1 MDNEPS
7 EELKMTANQYAIVN
21 LSKGSVKVGET
32 SASVIRNYLGGRG
45 TNVYYLN
52 KLLRK
57 NVDPLSPENVL
68 IFGAGL
74 LTGFLIPNASRF
86 NVTAKSPE
94 SGFLGDTNCGG
105 YFAPEMRYA
114 GFDRIIILGK
124 AKKPSYIFLQDGS
137 VEIRDASA
145 YWGLDTYD
153 VQTELRKDLGDVQ
166 AAVTGEAGEKLV
178 RFANIRN
185 GVKNAGGRGGL
196 GAVMGSKNLKALVAY
211 GTQGLKVAHPEQL
224 LELTKRVNDYVLNSK
239 VISVMG
245 TLGSPYLYDVSNELG
260 AIRTKNS
267 QLNAWSDSLNA
278 ECFEEYVEKMVSCAS
293 CIVHC
298 RHRNTMNGEGPEYTT
313 IGLLGANIGIS
324 DPKQVI
330 ELNNLCN
337 RLGLDTASAGSIL
350 AWVFELYEKGII
362 DKTKF
367 HGEKLEFEN
376 FELAKSL
383 LEKTARREGLG
394 DILAESSQA
403 VQYFGPQSADYLI
416 AVKNLPQSD
425 PHDVRY
431 IKAFALGIATASR
444 GADHLRSR
452 PTLEIFLRL
461 PQEVKENIYGT
472 GISPD
477 PTSYEGKEKPVFWS
491 DNMYAVIDAVG
502 ICKFICHGFN
512 SPHLIGYEQV
522 REFLQAAVGLD
533 FEIRELKEV
542 GQRIID
548 TERILN
554 LRFGL
559 TRTDDSLPKRYF
571 DDPAPLKTAK
581 GHHIDRQQFQTM
593 LDRYYQLRG
602 WNDQGVVPNE
612 RITELEA
619 IE

>member
-1 MDNEPS
+1 
-7 EELKMTANQYAIVN
+7 MTANQYAIVN

>member
-1 MDNEPS
+1 
-7 EELKMTANQYAIVN
+7 MTANQYAMVN
-21 LSKGSVKVGET
+21 LTNGSVKIGET
-32 SASVIRNYLGGRG
+32 PSRVIRSYLGGRG
-45 TNVYYLN
+45 ANVYYLN

-105 YFAPEMRYA
+105 YFGPEMRYA

-137 VEIRDASA
+137 VEIREASE

-196 GAVMGSKNLKALVAY
+196 GAVMGSKNLKAVVAY
-211 GTQGLKVAHPEQL
+211 GTQGLTVAYPEQL
-224 LELTKRVNDYVLNSK
+224 LEITKRINDYVLNSK

-245 TLGSPYLYDVSNELG
+245 KLGSPYLYDVSNALG

-278 ECFEEYVEKMVSCAS
+278 DCFEEYVEKMVSCAS

-313 IGLLGANIGIS
+313 IGLLGANVGIS

-337 RLGLDTASAGSIL
+337 RLGLDL
-350 AWVFELYEKGII
+350 
-362 DKTKF
+362 
-367 HGEKLEFEN
+367 
-376 FELAKSL
+376 SL
-383 LEKTARREGLG
+383 
-394 DILAESSQA
+394 I
-403 VQYFGPQSADYLI
+403 
-416 AVKNLPQSD
+416 
-425 PHDVRY
+425 
-431 IKAFALGIATASR
+431 
-444 GADHLRSR
+444 
-452 PTLEIFLRL
+452 
-461 PQEVKENIYGT
+461 
-472 GISPD
+472 
-477 PTSYEGKEKPVFWS
+477 
-491 DNMYAVIDAVG
+491 
-502 ICKFICHGFN
+502 
-512 SPHLIGYEQV
+512 
-522 REFLQAAVGLD
+522 
-533 FEIRELKEV
+533 
-542 GQRIID
+542 
-548 TERILN
+548 
-554 LRFGL
+554 
-559 TRTDDSLPKRYF
+559 
-571 DDPAPLKTAK
+571 
-581 GHHIDRQQFQTM
+581 HI
-593 LDRYYQLRG
+593 
-602 WNDQGVVPNE
+602 
-612 RITELEA
+612 
-619 IE
+619 

>member
-1 MDNEPS
+1 MDNKPP
-7 EELKMTANQYAIVN
+7 EELKMTTNQYAIVN
-21 LSKGSVKVGET
+21 LSKGSVKIGET
-32 SASVIRNYLGGRG
+32 PASIIRSYLGGRG

-57 NVDPLSPENVL
+57 DVDPLSPENVL
-68 IFGAGL
+68 IFGTGL

-196 GAVMGSKNLKALVAY
+196 GAVMGSKNLKAVVAY

-224 LELTKRVNDYVLNSK
+224 LELTKRVNDYVLKSK

-245 TLGSPYLYDVSNELG
+245 KLGSPYLYDVSNELG

-278 ECFEEYVEKMVSCAS
+278 ECFEEYAEKMVSCAA

-350 AWVFELYEKGII
+350 AWVFELYERGIV
-362 DKTKF
+362 DKAKF

-394 DILAESSQA
+394 DVLAESSQA
-403 VQYFGPQSADYLI
+403 VQYFGPKSAEYLI

-533 FEIRELKEV
+533 FEIQELKEV

-559 TRTDDSLPKRYF
+559 TRADDSLPKRYF
-571 DDPAPLKTAK
+571 DDPAPLKTAQ
-581 GHHIDRQQFQTM
+581 GHHIDRQQFKTM

-602 WNDQGVVPNE
+602 WNDQGMVPSE

>member
-1 MDNEPS
+1 M
-7 EELKMTANQYAIVN
+7 
-21 LSKGSVKVGET
+21 
-32 SASVIRNYLGGRG
+32 
-45 TNVYYLN
+45 
-52 KLLRK
+52 
-57 NVDPLSPENVL
+57 
-68 IFGAGL
+68 
-74 LTGFLIPNASRF
+74 
-86 NVTAKSPE
+86 
-94 SGFLGDTNCGG
+94 
-105 YFAPEMRYA
+105 
-114 GFDRIIILGK
+114 GK
-124 AKKPSYIFLQDGS
+124 
-137 VEIRDASA
+137 
-145 YWGLDTYD
+145 
-153 VQTELRKDLGDVQ
+153 
-166 AAVTGEAGEKLV
+166 
-178 RFANIRN
+178 
-185 GVKNAGGRGGL
+185 
-196 GAVMGSKNLKALVAY
+196 
-211 GTQGLKVAHPEQL
+211 
-224 LELTKRVNDYVLNSK
+224 
-239 VISVMG
+239 
-245 TLGSPYLYDVSNELG
+245 LGSPYLYDVSNALG

-278 ECFEEYVEKMVSCAS
+278 EHFEEYAEKMVSCAS

-298 RHRNTMNGEGPEYTT
+298 RHRNTLNGEGPEYTT
-313 IGLLGANIGIS
+313 IGLLGANVGIS

-350 AWVFELYEKGII
+350 AWVFELYDKGIV
-362 DKTKF
+362 DKDKF
-367 HGEKLEFEN
+367 KGEKLEFEN
-376 FELAKSL
+376 FDLVKSL
-383 LEKTARREGLG
+383 LEKTSRREGLG

-403 VQYFGPQSADYLI
+403 VKYFGPKSADYLI

-461 PQEVKENIYGT
+461 PQEVKENIYGS

-477 PTSYEGKEKPVFWS
+477 PTSYEGKEKTVFWS

-522 REFLQAAVGLD
+522 RQFLKAAVDLE
-533 FEIRELKEV
+533 FEIQELQEV

-559 TRTDDSLPKRYF
+559 TRADDSLPKRYF

-581 GHHIDRQQFQTM
+581 GHHIDREQFEVM
-593 LDRYYQLRG
+593 LDRYYSLRG
-602 WNDQGVVPNE
+602 WDNQGLVSQE
-612 RITELEA
+612 RVTELEA

>member
-1 MDNEPS
+1 
-7 EELKMTANQYAIVN
+7 MTTNQHAIVN
-21 LSKGSVKVGET
+21 LSKGSVKISEMP
-32 SASVIRNYLGGRG
+32 ANVIRSYLGGRG

-52 KLLRK
+52 KFLRK

-74 LTGFLIPNASRF
+74 LTGYLIPNASRF

-105 YFAPEMRYA
+105 YFGPEMRYA
-114 GFDRIIILGK
+114 GFDQIIILGK

-137 VEIRDASA
+137 VEIRDAA
-145 YWGLDTYD
+145 DYWGLDTYD
-153 VQTELRKDLGDVQ
+153 VQIELRRDLGDVQ

-185 GVKNAGGRGGL
+185 GVKNSGGRGGL

-211 GTQGLKVAHPEQL
+211 GTQGLGVAYPEQL
-224 LELTKRVNDYVLNSK
+224 LEVTKSINDYVLNSK

-245 TLGSPYLYDVSNELG
+245 KLGSPYLYDVSNPLG

-278 ECFEEYVEKMVSCAS
+278 EYFEEYVEKMVSCAS
-293 CIVHC
+293 CVVHC

-313 IGLLGANIGIS
+313 IGLLGANVGLS

-337 RLGLDTASAGSIL
+337 RLGLDVASAGSIL
-350 AWVFELYEKGII
+350 AWVFELYEKGIVN
-362 DKTKF
+362 KAKF
-367 HGEKLEFEN
+367 QGEKLEFEN
-376 FELAKSL
+376 FELVKSL
-383 LEKTARREGLG
+383 LEKTARREGFG
-394 DILAESSQA
+394 DVLAESSQA
-403 VQYFGPQSADYLI
+403 VKHFGLKSKDYLI

-461 PQEVKENIYGT
+461 PQKVKENIYGT

-477 PTSYEGKEKPVFWS
+477 PTSYEGKEKTVYWS

-522 REFLQAAVGLD
+522 QKFLHVAVDLKFD
-533 FEIRELKEV
+533 LQELKEV

-548 TERILN
+548 TERIIN

-559 TRTDDSLPKRYF
+559 TRADDSLPKRYF

-581 GHHIDRQQFQTM
+581 GHHIDRKQFQIM
-593 LDRYYQLRG
+593 LDRYYALRG
-602 WNDQGVVPNE
+602 WNEEGMLSEE
-612 RITELEA
+612 RVNELEA

>member
-1 MDNEPS
+1 
-7 EELKMTANQYAIVN
+7 MTANQHAFVN
-21 LSKGSVKVGET
+21 LSKGSVKIREIP
-32 SASVIRNYLGGRG
+32 ANVIRSYLGGRG
-45 TNVYYLN
+45 TNVYHLN

-68 IFGAGL
+68 IFGAGI
-74 LTGFLIPNASRF
+74 LTGYLIPNASRF

-105 YFAPEMRYA
+105 YFGPEMRYA
-114 GFDRIIILGK
+114 GFDQIIILGK
-124 AKKPSYIFLQDGS
+124 AKKPSYIFLQDGT
-137 VEIRDASA
+137 VEIRDASD
-145 YWGLDTYD
+145 YWGLDTYE
-153 VQTELRKDLGDVQ
+153 VQIELRKDLGDVQ

-211 GTQGLKVAHPEQL
+211 GTQGLDVAHPEQL
-224 LELTKRVNDYVLNSK
+224 LEVTKNINEYVLNSK

-245 TLGSPYLYDVSNELG
+245 KLGSPYLYDVSNPLG

-278 ECFEEYVEKMVSCAS
+278 EHFEEYVEKMVSCAS
-293 CIVHC
+293 CVVHC
-298 RHRNTMNGEGPEYTT
+298 RHRNTMDGEGPEYTT

-337 RLGLDTASAGSIL
+337 RLGLDVASAGSIL
-350 AWVFELYEKGII
+350 AWAFELYEKGIV
-362 DKTKF
+362 DKAKF
-367 HGEKLEFEN
+367 QGEKLEFEN

-383 LEKTARREGLG
+383 LEKTARREGFG

-403 VQYFGPQSADYLI
+403 VKHFGPKSKDYLI

-461 PQEVKENIYGT
+461 PQEVKESIYGT

-522 REFLQAAVGLD
+522 QKFLLAAVDLKFD
-533 FEIRELKEV
+533 HQELKEV

-559 TRTDDSLPKRYF
+559 TRADDSLPKRYF
-571 DDPAPLKTAK
+571 DDPAPLRTAK
-581 GHHIDRQQFQTM
+581 GHHIDRKQFQIM
-593 LDRYYQLRG
+593 LDRYYALRG
-602 WNDQGVVPNE
+602 WNNE
-612 RITELEA
+612 GMLSEERVNELEA

>member
-1 MDNEPS
+1 MA
-7 EELKMTANQYAIVN
+7 ANQYAIVN
-21 LSKGSVKVGET
+21 LTKGSVKIGKT
-32 SASVIRNYLGGRG
+32 PANVIRSYLGGRG

-57 NVDPLSPENVL
+57 NVDPFSPENVL

-105 YFAPEMRYA
+105 YFGPEMRYA

-137 VEIRDASA
+137 VEIRDALD
-145 YWGLDTYD
+145 YWGLDTYK

-166 AAVTGEAGEKLV
+166 AAVTGEAGEKLI

-211 GTQGLKVAHPEQL
+211 GTQGLNVAHPEQL
-224 LELTKRVNDYVLNSK
+224 LEITKRVNDYVLNSK

-245 TLGSPYLYDVSNELG
+245 KLGSPYLYDVSNALG

-278 ECFEEYVEKMVSCAS
+278 EYFEEYVEKMVSCAS

-350 AWVFELYEKGII
+350 AWVFELYEKGIV
-362 DKTKF
+362 DKAKF
-367 HGEKLEFEN
+367 QGEKLEFEN

-383 LEKTARREGLG
+383 LEKISHREGLG

-403 VQYFGPQSADYLI
+403 VKYFGSKSADYLI

-461 PQEVKENIYGT
+461 PQEVKDNIYGS

-477 PTSYEGKEKPVFWS
+477 PSSYEGKEKTVFWS

-512 SPHLIGYEQV
+512 SPHLIGYEHV
-522 REFLQAAVGLD
+522 RDFLQATVDLN
-533 FEIRELKEV
+533 FEISELQKV

-559 TRTDDSLPKRYF
+559 TRADDSLPKRYF

-581 GHHIDRQQFQTM
+581 GHHIDRKQFDTM
-593 LDRYYQLRG
+593 LNRYYALRG
-602 WNDQGVVPNE
+602 WNDQGMLSKD